1 MTLLDHT
8 SINKL
13 TPKKIVDYFVGDM
26 LMPTTNSKKVMSA
39 SDLYETFELY
49 CDANG
54 IGNPVSIHSFGRYL
68 CNRFQR
74 FKKNNVTWYF
84 CEYKDDVLYEEAQ
97 QPEKKLHGRAEPTDT
112 VGATP
117 RLGSSKN

>member
-1 MTLLDHT
+1 MLLDHM
-8 SINKL
+8 SISKL

-26 LMPTTNSKKVMSA
+26 LMPTTNVRKVMSSA
-39 SDLYETFELY
+39 ELYKTFELY

-54 IGNPVSIHSFGRYL
+54 IGNPVSVHSFGRYL

-74 FKKNNVTWYF
+74 FKKNNTTWYF

-97 QPEKKLHGRAEPTDT
+97 QPGKKINGRAKYTNT
-112 VGATP
+112 IGTTP
-117 RLGSSKN
+117 QLGSDKN